1 MNILGYKP
9 YHMYECA
16 GVQGPP
22 HMKTLEE
29 AVIAQHNRLSGYRK
43 YERPDFDR
51 WLGDYD
57 VRTPLPPGETDPP
70 LRKGCLESNLMSPM
84 SDKMSS

>member
-1 MNILGYKP
+1 MKILGYKP

-57 VRTPLPPGETDPP
+57 VRTPLPPRGSS
-70 LRKGCLESNLMSPM
+70 LKGGCLESNLMSSIP
-84 SDKMSS
+84 DKMTS